1 MTAEASSTPGSP
13 HDLDRQWVVD
23 VAGGDVLRFER
34 LPGGGQRTTT
44 LVDVRDKRGELLELI
59 LQRSATGP
67 YSGTSIS
74 NMEREASVFR
84 ALNGSAVKAPKLYAV
99 NSDGAAMLTERA
111 PGSGDFAS
119 VSDRSQRDAITLSFV
134 EQIAALHALDVRK
147 MQLIA
152 LDVSIPASE
161 LALRR
166 VAVWQELLDR
176 FVRRPIPIV
185 RVALDWLRRNAP
197 TDATRVALCHGD
209 LGPGN
214 FLFEKQAV
222 TAVLDWE
229 LTHIGDI
236 HDDLAMLAL
245 RGFQINDMGSLSA
258 ALTHYERV
266 SGTTVDPN
274 RVRYYRLVALVLGVV
289 TSLVQLDRQQVARV
303 AMPLYAHLVP
313 TLQYLIAQALLECTG
328 LRVDPPEPI
337 AEAEDVP
344 ERENFDLVLEDL
356 NGRRTGNGL
365 SSVDVVSH
373 LRARALFGRAA
384 DEAELADL
392 EQLLG
397 SRPRS
402 VQAGHRAVE
411 AETAKLPPDKL
422 LRWAY
427 RSTRR
432 AVDLWPAWAAVNA
445 RLLKPIE
452 L

>member
-1 MTAEASSTPGSP
+1 MTAEASATPGSP
-13 HDLDRQWVVD
+13 HDLDRQWVID
-23 VAGGDVLRFER
+23 VTGGEVLRFER

-44 LVDVRDKRGELLELI
+44 LVDVRNKRGELLELI

-74 NMEREASVFR
+74 NMEREASVYR
-84 ALNGSAVKAPKLYAV
+84 ALAGSVVKAPRLYAV
-99 NSDGAAMLTERA
+99 SPDGSAMLSGRLQ
-111 PGSGDFAS
+111 GFGDFEA
-119 VSDRSQRDAITLSFV
+119 VQDKTQRDALTRSYV

-147 MQLIA
+147 MKLID
-152 LDVSIPASE
+152 LDVSIPASD

-166 VAVWQELLDR
+166 VGVWQELLDR
-176 FVRRPIPIV
+176 FVRRPVPIV
-185 RVALDWLRRNAP
+185 RVALDWLRQNAP

-214 FLFEKQAV
+214 FLFEDQAV

-229 LTHIGDI
+229 LTHIGDV

-245 RGFQINDMGSLSA
+245 RGFQITDMGSLSG
-258 ALTHYERV
+258 ALRHYERV

-274 RVRYYRLVALVLGVV
+274 RLRYYRLVALILGVV

-313 TLQYLIAQALLECTG
+313 TLQYLIAQALLECAA

-337 AEAEDVP
+337 TEAEDVP

-356 NGRRTGNGL
+356 NGCRTGRGL

-373 LRARALFGRAA
+373 LRARALYGRAT

-402 VQAGHRAVE
+402 VQAGHRFVE
-411 AETAKLPPDKL
+411 AETVKLPSEKL

-427 RSTRR
+427 RSTKR
-432 AVDLWPAWAAVNA
+432 AVDLWPAWAAVNT
-445 RLLKPIE
+445 RPLTPIE